1 MMMCSREVGD
11 GPMTGETN
19 LGALATEAVRSGG
32 LDLGATSTPLLVAMM
47 ADDLAD
53 VQAAV
58 RGASEAIARA
68 IDRIVARMRARG
80 RLIYLGAG
88 TSGRLAL
95 MDAAEC
101 VPTFAT
107 GPGQVVALLAGG
119 AQAAGSAVEGAED
132 DPLEAQ
138 RLLAELKLGP
148 LDAVVGLSASGV
160 TPFVLGG
167 VARAAEVGALTV
179 GISCNAGSAL
189 SSAAEI
195 AIELLVGPELVAGST
210 RLKSGTAQK
219 VVLNAISTITMVR
232 LGKTYRNL
240 MVDVRPT
247 NAKLRNRS
255 ARIVGVITG
264 AGERAVLEALRA
276 ADGDTKAAI
285 VMIRNGLPPAA
296 ARALLQECQGSLRAA
311 LGEDGQPPPLEPY
324 ACHDE

>member
-1 MMMCSREVGD
+1 MN
-11 GPMTGETN
+11 T
-19 LGALATEAVRSGG
+19 
-32 LDLGATSTPLLVAMM
+32 
-47 ADDLAD
+47 ADDMAD
-53 VQAAV
+53 VQAAL

-68 IDRIVARMRARG
+68 IDRIVERMRARG

-101 VPTFAT
+101 VPTFAAD
-107 GPGQVVALLAGG
+107 PGQVLALLAGG
-119 AQAAGSAVEGAED
+119 AEAVGSAVEEAED
-132 DPLEAQ
+132 NPLEAQ
-138 RLLAELKLGP
+138 RRLAELKLSP
-148 LDAVVGLSASGV
+148 LDAVVGLSASGG

-167 VARAAEVGALTV
+167 VAKATEVGALTV

-189 SSAAEI
+189 SRAVDI
-195 AIELLVGPELVAGST
+195 AIDLLVGPELIAGST

-247 NAKLRNRS
+247 NAKLRSRS
-255 ARIVGVITG
+255 ARIVGLITG
-264 AGERAVLEALRA
+264 ADERAVLEALRA

-285 VMIRNGLPPAA
+285 VMIRYDLPPAA
-296 ARALLQECQGSLRAA
+296 ARALLQECQGSLRVA
-311 LGEDGQPPPLEPY
+311 LGE
-324 ACHDE
+324 

>member
-1 MMMCSREVGD
+1 
-11 GPMTGETN
+11 MTGETN
-19 LGALATEAVRSGG
+19 PGAPATEAVRSDG

-47 ADDLAD
+47 ADDMAD
-53 VQAAV
+53 VQAAL
-58 RGASEAIARA
+58 RGASEATARA
-68 IDRIVARMRARG
+68 IDRIVERMRARG

-101 VPTFAT
+101 VPTFAAD
-107 GPGQVVALLAGG
+107 PGQVVALLAGG
-119 AQAAGSAVEGAED
+119 AEAAGSAVEGAED
-132 DPLEAQ
+132 NPLEAQ
-138 RLLAELKLGP
+138 RRLAELKLSP
-148 LDAVVGLSASGV
+148 LDAVVGLSASGG

-167 VARAAEVGALTV
+167 VAKATEVGALTV

-189 SSAAEI
+189 SSAVDI
-195 AIELLVGPELVAGST
+195 AIDLLVGPELIAGST

-255 ARIVGVITG
+255 ARIVGLITG
-264 AGERAVLEALRA
+264 ADERAVLEALRA
-276 ADGDTKAAI
+276 VDGDTKAAI
-285 VMIRNGLPPAA
+285 VMIRYDLPPAA
-296 ARALLQECQGSLRAA
+296 AQALLQECQGSLRVA
-311 LGEDGQPPPLEPY
+311 LGE
-324 ACHDE
+324 

>member
-1 MMMCSREVGD
+1 
-11 GPMTGETN
+11 MTSETN

-32 LDLGATSTPLLVAMM
+32 LDLGATSTPALVGMM

-68 IDRIVARMRARG
+68 IDRIVARMRAGG

-107 GPGQVVALLAGG
+107 GPGQVLALLAGG

-132 DPLEAQ
+132 HPLEAQ
-138 RLLAELKLGP
+138 RRLAELELSP

-167 VARAAEVGALTV
+167 VAKAAEVGALTV

-189 SSAAEI
+189 SSAVEI
-195 AIELLVGPELVAGST
+195 AIDLLVGPELIAGST

-219 VVLNAISTITMVR
+219 IVLNAISTITMVR

-240 MVDVRPT
+240 MVEVRPT

-255 ARIVGVITG
+255 ARIVGLITG
-264 AGERAVLEALRA
+264 ADERAVLAALRA
-276 ADGDTKAAI
+276 VDGDTKAAI
-285 VMIRNGLPPAA
+285 VMIRHGLPPAA

-311 LGEDGQPPPLEPY
+311 LGEDGQPPPPEPHP
-324 ACHDE
+324 CRDE

>member
-19 LGALATEAVRSGG
+19 RGALATEAVRSGG

-167 VARAAEVGALTV
+167 VAKAAEVGALTV

-195 AIELLVGPELVAGST
+195 AIELLVGPELIAGST

-311 LGEDGQPPPLEPY
+311 LGEDGQPPPLEPH

>member
-1 MMMCSREVGD
+1 
-11 GPMTGETN
+11 MTGETN
-19 LGALATEAVRSGG
+19 LGAPATEAVRSDG

-47 ADDLAD
+47 ADDMAD
-53 VQAAV
+53 VQAAL
-58 RGASEAIARA
+58 RGASEATARA
-68 IDRIVARMRARG
+68 IDRIVERMRARG

-101 VPTFAT
+101 VPTFAAD
-107 GPGQVVALLAGG
+107 PGQVLALLAGG
-119 AQAAGSAVEGAED
+119 AEAAGSAVEGAED
-132 DPLEAQ
+132 NPLEAQ
-138 RLLAELKLGP
+138 RRLAELKLSP
-148 LDAVVGLSASGV
+148 LDAVVGLSASGG

-167 VARAAEVGALTV
+167 VAKATEVGALTV

-189 SSAAEI
+189 SSAVDI
-195 AIELLVGPELVAGST
+195 AIDLLVGPELIAGST

-255 ARIVGVITG
+255 ARIVGLITG
-264 AGERAVLEALRA
+264 ADERAVLEALRA
-276 ADGDTKAAI
+276 VDGDTKAAI
-285 VMIRNGLPPAA
+285 VMIRYDLPPAA
-296 ARALLQECQGSLRAA
+296 ARALLQECQGSLRVA
-311 LGEDGQPPPLEPY
+311 LGE
-324 ACHDE
+324 